1 MRIGAVGFQ
10 MYQPYIYNTNTVSGK
25 SLSKV
30 NPIGDDLLSS
40 GTDFSGMTDEEQQ
53 NLNPL
58 RRGETVNFADVI
70 AMQMQMGRMNADK
83 IMKPAA
89 EEISKVSAAVESD
102 SAQTSE
108 DIGIRAVRTT
118 DGAGKA
124 QRTNDGAGV
133 QQTEGKE
140 AVRPPQ
146 TDASLY
152 QLRRASFAYQMNMIA

>member
-10 MYQPYIYNTNTVSGK
+10 MYQPYIYNTNTVSGN

-83 IMKPAA
+83 IMKPVA
-89 EEISKVSAAVESD
+89 EEIPAAVEPDNSR
-102 SAQTSE
+102 TPE
-108 DIGIRAVRTT
+108 DAGMRAVRMT
-118 DGAGKA
+118 DAAGEA
-124 QRTNDGAGV
+124 
-133 QQTEGKE
+133 QQTDNRVNVQPAEDKD
-140 AVRPPQ
+140 AVRPLQ
-146 TDASLY
+146 TGASLY

>member
-58 RRGETVNFADVI
+58 RRGETANFADVI

-89 EEISKVSAAVESD
+89 EE
-102 SAQTSE
+102 AQPIEE
-108 DIGIRAVRTT
+108 DR
-118 DGAGKA
+118 D
-124 QRTNDGAGV
+124 
-133 QQTEGKE
+133 
-140 AVRPPQ
+140 AVRPLQ
-146 TDASLY
+146 TGASLY
-152 QLRRASFAYQMNMIA
+152 QLQRASFAYQMNMIA

>member
-10 MYQPYIYNTNTVSGK
+10 TYQPYIYNTNTLSRN

-30 NPIGDDLLSS
+30 KPIDDLLSS

-83 IMKPAA
+83 IMKPAEEEAQPA
-89 EEISKVSAAVESD
+89 ED
-102 SAQTSE
+102 S
-108 DIGIRAVRTT
+108 
-118 DGAGKA
+118 
-124 QRTNDGAGV
+124 
-133 QQTEGKE
+133 E
-140 AVRPPQ
+140 AVRPLIAG
-146 TDASLY
+146 ASLY
-152 QLRRASFAYQMNMIA
+152 QLRHAAFAYQTNMIA